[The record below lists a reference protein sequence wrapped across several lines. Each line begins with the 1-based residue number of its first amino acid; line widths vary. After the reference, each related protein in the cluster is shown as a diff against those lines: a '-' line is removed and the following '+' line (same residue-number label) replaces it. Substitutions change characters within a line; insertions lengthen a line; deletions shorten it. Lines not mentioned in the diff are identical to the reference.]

1 MRMNALYIAT
11 AILCVA
17 ACSKSSGNG
26 SGNPS
31 DGGVYGTGPTSPG
44 TGSNSNPAPTAPNTV
59 NANPG
64 LAFNPALLT
73 VTAGTTVTFSF
84 GDTAHTVTFKTAG
97 SPANIPA
104 TSNANVSVL
113 FPTAG
118 TYNYQCSIHPYMT
131 GTIQVN

>member
-17 ACSKSSGNG
+17 ACSKSSG
-26 SGNPS
+26 SGNS
-31 DGGVYGTGPTSPG
+31 SNGGVYGTGPTSPG
-44 TGSNSNPAPTAPNTV
+44 TPDNSNPAPTAPNTV

-64 LAFNPALLT
+64 LAFNPTLLT
-73 VTAGTTVTFSF
+73 VTAGTTVTFAF

-97 SPANIPA
+97 APANIPA
-104 TSNANVSVL
+104 TSNASVQVL

-118 TYNYQCSIHPYMT
+118 TYNYQCTIHPYMT

>member
-1 MRMNALYIAT
+1 MRMNALYLAT

-17 ACSKSSGNG
+17 ACSKSSDSGSAGN
-26 SGNPS
+26 N
-31 DGGVYGTGPTSPG
+31 GGVYGYPTTP
-44 TGSNSNPAPTAPNTV
+44 TTPSNNPAPTAPNTV

-73 VTAGTTVTFSF
+73 VTAGTSVTFAF
-84 GDTAHTVTFKTAG
+84 GDTAHTVTFTSAG

-104 TSNANVSVL
+104 TSNANVSVT

-118 TYNYQCSIHPYMT
+118 TYYYMCSIHPYMT
-131 GTIQVN
+131 GTVVVN

>member
-1 MRMNALYIAT
+1 MRMKALYIAT

-17 ACSKSSGNG
+17 GCSKSSDSGSSNNG
-26 SGNPS
+26 GYA
-31 DGGVYGTGPTSPG
+31 GYGPTTP
-44 TGSNSNPAPTAPNTV
+44 TTPSNNPAPSAPNTV

-64 LAFNPALLT
+64 LAFNPSLLT
-73 VTAGTTVTFSF
+73 VTAGTTVTFAF
-84 GDTAHTVTFKTAG
+84 GDTAHTVTFKSAG

>member
-1 MRMNALYIAT
+1 MNALYLAT

-17 ACSKSSGNG
+17 ACSRSNDSANTGN
-26 SGNPS
+26 
-31 DGGVYGTGPTSPG
+31 GGVYGTGGPTTP
-44 TGSNSNPAPTAPNTV
+44 TTPSNNPAPSAPNTV

-64 LAFNPALLT
+64 LAFNPSLLT

-84 GDTAHTVTFKTAG
+84 GDTTHTVTFKTAG
-97 SPANIPA
+97 SPASIPA
-104 TSNANVSVL
+104 TSNADVQVL

-131 GTIQVN
+131 GTIVVN

>member
-17 ACSKSSGNG
+17 ACSKSNDSTSSNNG
-26 SGNPS
+26 YPT
-31 DGGVYGTGPTSPG
+31 YGPTTP
-44 TGSNSNPAPTAPNTV
+44 TTPSNNPTPTAPNTV

-73 VTAGTTVTFSF
+73 VTAGTTVTFAF
-84 GDTAHTVTFKTAG
+84 GDTAHTVTFNTAG

-104 TSNANVSVL
+104 TSDASVQVT

-118 TYNYQCSIHPYMT
+118 TYNYHCTIHPYMT

>member
-17 ACSKSSGNG
+17 ACSKSSDSG
-26 SGNPS
+26 SSSN
-31 DGGVYGTGPTSPG
+31 GGVYGSGPTTP
-44 TGSNSNPAPTAPNTV
+44 TTPSNNPAPTTPNTV

-73 VTAGTTVTFSF
+73 VTAGTVVTFAF
-84 GDTAHTVTFKTAG
+84 GDTTHTVTFTTAG
-97 SPANIPA
+97 SPASIPA
-104 TSNANVSVL
+104 TSNANVSVT

-118 TYNYQCSIHPYMT
+118 TYNYHCSIHPYMT

>member
-1 MRMNALYIAT
+1 MRTNALYIAT

-17 ACSKSSGNG
+17 ACSKSSDSGSSNNG
-26 SGNPS
+26 GYA
-31 DGGVYGTGPTSPG
+31 GYGPTTP
-44 TGSNSNPAPTAPNTV
+44 TTPSNNPAPSAPNTV

-73 VTAGTTVTFSF
+73 VTAGTTVTFAF

-104 TSNANVSVL
+104 TSDASVSVL

>member
-1 MRMNALYIAT
+1 MRMNSVYLAT

-17 ACSKSSGNG
+17 ACGKSSDSG
-26 SGNPS
+26 STNS
-31 DGGVYGTGPTSPG
+31 GVYGGSGPTTP
-44 TGSNSNPAPTAPNTV
+44 TTPSNNPAPSAPNTV

-84 GDTAHTVTFKTAG
+84 GDTAHTVTFTTAG
-97 SPANIPA
+97 APANIPA
-104 TSNANVSVL
+104 TSNADVSVT

-118 TYNYQCSIHPYMT
+118 TYNYMCTIHPYMT
-131 GTIQVN
+131 GTIVVN

>member
-1 MRMNALYIAT
+1 MRLNALYIAT

-17 ACSKSSGNG
+17 ACSKSSYGG
-26 SGNPS
+26 SSTTN
-31 DGGVYGTGPTSPG
+31 GGVYGGPTSPG
-44 TGSNSNPAPTAPNTV
+44 PGTNSNPTPTAPNTV

-64 LAFNPALLT
+64 LAFNPSLLT
-73 VTAGTTVTFSF
+73 VTAGTTVTFAF

-97 SPANIPA
+97 APANIPA
-104 TSNANVSVL
+104 TSDASVSVL

-118 TYNYQCSIHPYMT
+118 TYNYQCTIHPYMT

>member
-1 MRMNALYIAT
+1 MRAK
-11 AILCVA
+11 ILHFLAAAVVCLA
-17 ACSKSSGNG
+17 ACSKSNDSSNN
-26 SGNPS
+26 SSN
-31 DGGVYGTGPTSPG
+31 GGVYGSGPTTP
-44 TGSNSNPAPTAPNTV
+44 TTPNNNPAPSSPNTV

-84 GDTAHTVTFKTAG
+84 GDTAHTVTFTTAG

-104 TSNANVSVL
+104 TSNASVSVT